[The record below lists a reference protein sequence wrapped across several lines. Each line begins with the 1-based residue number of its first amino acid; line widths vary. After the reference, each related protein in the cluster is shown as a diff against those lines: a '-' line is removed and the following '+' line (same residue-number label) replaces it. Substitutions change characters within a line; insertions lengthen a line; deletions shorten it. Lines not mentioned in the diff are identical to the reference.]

1 MIINNKTYVLLLI
14 IDFILL
20 TLGIINQDI
29 YYNNYSYYESF
40 TSGYLYLLLIAIIS
54 SILMAYVSNY
64 LSNKK
69 VAYIAFFSFIIA
81 TIIPSTIDQSTILAN
96 IHLIFAYI
104 GFSLSMFFTIIN
116 LYFFQ
121 IYDSKKSKI
130 FIFLFFIILVL
141 SLYFYLDKMMINF
154 ISEYIYTSGIL
165 LQNSIIYLYKK
176 GVELK

>member
-14 IDFILL
+14 IDLILL

-104 GFSLSMFFTIIN
+104 GFSLSLLFTIIN
-116 LYFFQ
+116 LYYFQ
-121 IYDSKKSKI
+121 IYNPSKAKI
-130 FIFLFFIILVL
+130 FVLMLFIILTT

-176 GVELK
+176 GVE